1 MFNKKIVMNKS
12 GSLAILVPLQTFEAL
27 PFISRVHKGLVMN
40 DTGQKK
46 KKKKKKL
53 VGAFLNNWSY
63 WPGGHLKE
71 TVLRGSTK

>member
-1 MFNKKIVMNKS
+1 MFNKKVVMNKS

-46 KKKKKKL
+46 KKKKL

>member
-1 MFNKKIVMNKS
+1 MFNRKIVMNKS

-46 KKKKKKL
+46 KKKKL
-53 VGAFLNNWSY
+53 VGAF
-63 WPGGHLKE
+63 
-71 TVLRGSTK
+71 